1 MIAETK
7 AAIRIWG
14 RLSSSNVQAVLWCLA
29 ELNLP
34 FERINAGYIHGVVDT
49 PDYLAMNPNG
59 LVPTLIDV
67 SAPPLFE
74 TGAILRYLAGQ
85 YAPESFWPSDPVARA
100 QTDKW
105 AEWAKINIALKF
117 TAPVFWLVV
126 RTAPSR
132 QNPEII
138 ATNLKSLEKYLRIAD
153 ARLDVHQYLAGSD
166 FTLADIQMGHCLYR
180 YYDIAIERPHLPN
193 LRRYYDLLSTRPA
206 YREYVRADYEELR
219 VTDD

>member
-1 MIAETK
+1 MTSETK
-7 AAIRIWG
+7 VAIKIWG

-49 PDYLAMNPNG
+49 LDYLAMNPNG
-59 LVPTLIDV
+59 LVPTLIDG

-85 YAPESFWPSDPVARA
+85 YAPESFWPSNPVARA

-117 TAPVFWLVV
+117 IAPVFWLVV
-126 RTAPSR
+126 RTAPSC
-132 QNPEII
+132 QDPETI
-138 ATNLKSLEKYLRIAD
+138 TKNLKILEQYLRVAD
-153 ARLDVHQYLAGSD
+153 DRLDVH
-166 FTLADIQMGHCLYR
+166 
-180 YYDIAIERPHLPN
+180 
-193 LRRYYDLLSTRPA
+193 
-206 YREYVRADYEELR
+206 
-219 VTDD
+219 

>member
-1 MIAETK
+1 MEVNIK
-7 AAIRIWG
+7 SAIKIWG

-49 PDYLAMNPNG
+49 PEYLAMNPNG
-59 LVPTLIDV
+59 LVPTLIDGDG
-67 SAPPLFE
+67 PPLFE

-85 YAPESFWPSDPVARA
+85 YASESFWPTDAMQRA

-105 AEWAKINIALKF
+105 TEWAKINIALKF

-132 QNPEII
+132 QNPETI
-138 ATNLKSLEKYLRIAD
+138 AANLKILEKYLRIAD
-153 ARLDVHQYLAGSD
+153 DRLGTQQYLAGSD

-180 YYDIAIERPHLPN
+180 YYDIAIERPDLPN
-193 LRRYYDLLSTRPA
+193 LRRYYVLLSSRPA
-206 YREYVRADYEELR
+206 YRKYVKADYEELR

>member
-1 MIAETK
+1 MKAETK
-7 AAIRIWG
+7 TAIRVWG

-29 ELNLP
+29 ELNLA
-34 FERINAGYIHGVVDT
+34 FERINAGYIHGVVDK

-59 LVPTLIDV
+59 LVPTLIDG

-74 TGAILRYLAGQ
+74 TGAILRYLASQ
-85 YAPESFWPSDPVARA
+85 YAPESFWPSNPVARS

-132 QNPEII
+132 QNPETI
-138 ATNLKSLEKYLRIAD
+138 ATNLKTLEKYLRVAD
-153 ARLDVHQYLAGSD
+153 SRLDANQYLAGAN
-166 FTLADIQMGHCLYR
+166 FTLADIHMGHCLFR

-193 LRRYYDLLSTRPA
+193 LRHYYELLSTRPA
-206 YREYVRADYEELR
+206 YRKYVIASYEELW